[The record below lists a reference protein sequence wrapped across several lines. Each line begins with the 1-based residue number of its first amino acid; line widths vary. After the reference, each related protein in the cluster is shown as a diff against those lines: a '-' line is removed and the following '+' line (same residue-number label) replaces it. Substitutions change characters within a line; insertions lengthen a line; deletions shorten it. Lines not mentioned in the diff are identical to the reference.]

1 VAINIVGMSDWR
13 LGSLKMNDSIGRRL
27 EQYTIKRPQEVLV
40 VTAQIAGE
48 EDQIAIF
55 KGFSSSLMRPTSFDP
70 DVPVLPAEAEIV
82 TIDRV
87 ASPYNP
93 DAPRYL
99 QQGLTWET
107 MQQLLSDVGV

>member
-1 VAINIVGMSDWR
+1 MT
-13 LGSLKMNDSIGRRL
+13 DSIGRRL
-27 EQYTIKRPQEVLV
+27 EQYTIKRPQEVLI
-40 VTAQIAGE
+40 VTAEIEGE

-70 DVPVLPAEAEIV
+70 DIPVLLPEAKIIA
-82 TIDRV
+82 IDRL

-107 MQQLLSDVGV
+107 MRQLLSDAGV

>member
-1 VAINIVGMSDWR
+1 MT
-13 LGSLKMNDSIGRRL
+13 DSIGRRL
-27 EQYTIKRPQEVLV
+27 EQYTLRRPQEVLI
-40 VTAQIAGE
+40 VTAEIAGE

-55 KGFSSSLMRPTSFDP
+55 KGFSSSLVRPTSFDP
-70 DVPVLPAEAEIV
+70 DVPVLPLEATIIA
-82 TIDRV
+82 IDRV

-107 MQQLLSDVGV
+107 MQQLLVDAGV